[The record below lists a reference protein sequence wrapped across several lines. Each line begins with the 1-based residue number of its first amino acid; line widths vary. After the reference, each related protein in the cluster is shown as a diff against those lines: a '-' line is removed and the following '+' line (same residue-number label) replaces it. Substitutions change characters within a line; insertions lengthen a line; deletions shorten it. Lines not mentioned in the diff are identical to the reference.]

1 MCALVRNDNEIMIYL
16 DNSATTKPCAEAVEA
31 MTQALTDGWANPS
44 ALYSFGIDAARE
56 LRSARAKV
64 AAALGA
70 EPDRV
75 FFTSGGTEADNW
87 AILGTVKRFGK
98 KNKHI
103 ITTAIE
109 HHAVLNTMK
118 ELEAKGFEVTYL
130 QPDTQGQITLNALK
144 AAVRKDTVLVSV
156 MMVNNEVGSVMPI
169 AQMAK
174 LTKKIAPDAIFHTD
188 AVQGFLK
195 VPFHAKTLGVDL
207 ISISAHKVHGPK
219 GAGALYI
226 SPRLKSF
233 PPLLIGGGQES
244 GYRSGT
250 EATPAI
256 FGFAAACATAKETF
270 NQDIGRE
277 KQLINSLLE
286 KLSGLEGVKINGA
299 HDAPHILSLSI
310 PGLPTQNTIN
320 ILQDA
325 GICVSAGSA
334 CAKGHRSHT
343 LTAMGL
349 SPEVMDGSFRI
360 SICKD
365 TTEEELD
372 KLYSVIGEKLIPM
385 VR

>member
-1 MCALVRNDNEIMIYL
+1 MIYL
-16 DNSATTKPCAEAVEA
+16 DNSATTKPCKEAVDA
-31 MTQALTDGWANPS
+31 ITAALTEGWANPS
-44 ALYSFGIDAARE
+44 ALYGFGIDAARE
-56 LRSARAKV
+56 LRSARTKV

-118 ELEAKGFEVTYL
+118 ELEASGYEVTYL
-130 QPDTQGQITLNALK
+130 QPDEMGRISVDVLK
-144 AAVRKDTVLVSV
+144 AALRKDTCLVSI

-174 LTKKIAPDAIFHTD
+174 LTKKFAPDAIFHTD
-188 AVQGFLK
+188 AVQGFMK
-195 VPFHAKTLGVDL
+195 VPFQAKTLGADL
-207 ISISAHKVHGPK
+207 ISISSHKVHGPK

-233 PPLLIGGGQES
+233 PALLLGGGQEN
-244 GYRSGT
+244 GFRSGT

-256 FGFAAACATAKETF
+256 FGFAAACEIVNATFK
-270 NQDIGRE
+270 QDISRE
-277 KQLINSLLE
+277 KAMIDELAG
-286 KLSGLEGVKINGA
+286 KLSAVDGVKINGA
-299 HDAPHILSLSI
+299 HEAPHVLSLAI
-310 PGLPTQNTIN
+310 PGLPTQNSIN

-334 CAKGHRSHT
+334 CARGHRSHT

-349 SPEVMDGSFRI
+349 APETMDGSFRI

-365 TTEEELD
+365 TTQEELD
-372 KLYSVIGEKLIPM
+372 KLYSVIVEKLIPM
-385 VR
+385 AR

>member
-1 MCALVRNDNEIMIYL
+1 MIYL
-16 DNSATTKPCAEAVEA
+16 DNSATTKPCPEAVEA
-31 MTQALTDGWANPS
+31 MTKALTEGWANPS
-44 ALYSFGIDAARE
+44 ALYGFGIDAARE
-56 LRSARAKV
+56 LRTSRAKV

-109 HHAVLNTMK
+109 HHAVLNVMK
-118 ELEAKGFEVTYL
+118 ELESQGYEVTYL
-130 QPDTQGQITLNALK
+130 QPDEMGHITVDALK
-144 AAVRKDTVLVSV
+144 AALRKDTCLVSI

-174 LTKKIAPDAIFHTD
+174 LTKKFAPDAIFHTD
-188 AVQGFLK
+188 AVQGFMK
-195 VPFHAKTLGVDL
+195 VPFQAKTLGADL
-207 ISISAHKVHGPK
+207 ISISSHKVHGPK

-233 PPLLIGGGQES
+233 PALLLGGGQEN
-244 GYRSGT
+244 GFRSGT
-250 EATPAI
+250 EGTPAI
-256 FGFAAACATAKETF
+256 AGFAAACAAAKETF
-270 NQDIGRE
+270 SQDIAQE
-277 KQLINSLLE
+277 KALIADLVE
-286 KLSGLEGVKINGA
+286 KLSGLDGIQINGT
-299 HDAPHILSLSI
+299 HEAPHILSLAI
-310 PGLPTQNTIN
+310 PGLPTQNSIN

-349 SPEVMDGSFRI
+349 APEVMDGSFRV

-365 TTEEELD
+365 TTQEELD
-372 KLYSVIGEKLIPM
+372 KLYTVITEQLIPM
-385 VR
+385 AR